1 MRRSFIL
8 LYRVR
13 GILLAATVAVLLG
26 FSLFGSLLPDALSP
40 FITQVAWWAI
50 FGMVLGILLAL
61 TGPRFLHEAET
72 TVVSSPVVGRWLAL
86 NSPATKTPSHGVRA
100 YGQTYAIDLVY
111 EPDGH
116 ERPRFGVGPAM
127 RPPQQY
133 PAFGEAV
140 HSMVSGTVVRAS
152 AWHRDHRSR
161 SKLLALIYMMFE
173 GTIRELGGPGFILGN
188 HVVVRSDE
196 GLYAVTAHLQQGST
210 LVRSGETVA
219 VGQLIGR
226 CGNSGNSSEPHV
238 HCHLM
243 DRASLFRSIG
253 LPMMFDSIVLD
264 DQLNPVNALPKDGQH
279 MTANR

>member
-1 MRRSFIL
+1 
-8 LYRVR
+8 
-13 GILLAATVAVLLG
+13 
-26 FSLFGSLLPDALSP
+26 
-40 FITQVAWWAI
+40 
-50 FGMVLGILLAL
+50 
-61 TGPRFLHEAET
+61 
-72 TVVSSPVVGRWLAL
+72 
-86 NSPATKTPSHGVRA
+86 
-100 YGQTYAIDLVY
+100 
-111 EPDGH
+111 
-116 ERPRFGVGPAM
+116 M

-133 PAFGEAV
+133 PAFGEPV

-173 GTIRELGGPGFILGN
+173 GPIRELGGPGFILGN

-210 LVRSGETVA
+210 LVSSGEAVA
-219 VGQLIGR
+219 VGQLIRR

-243 DRASLFRSIG
+243 DRASLFRAIG